1 MLWGDVSCSMLS
13 AFILYVC
20 LFMHQLL
27 CSIVREAERPRER
40 ERGGGER
47 DRQTDRQRQ
56 RQRMLETDSEQK
68 TMGETPK
75 ETKGLK

>member
-1 MLWGDVSCSMLS
+1 MLWRDVSCFMLS

-40 ERGGGER
+40 ERGVGGVGGWG
-47 DRQTDRQRQ
+47 Q

-68 TMGETPK
+68 AMGETPK